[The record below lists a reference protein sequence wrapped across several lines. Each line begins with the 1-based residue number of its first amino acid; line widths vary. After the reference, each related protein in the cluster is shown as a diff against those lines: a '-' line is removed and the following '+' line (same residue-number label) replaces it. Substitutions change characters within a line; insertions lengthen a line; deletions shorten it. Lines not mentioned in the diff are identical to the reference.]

1 MVRGGWLGLKKL
13 LYLEVP
19 GTYNQPTSQS
29 ATSKQKTAGQQ
40 SVGRKDER
48 RREKITI
55 AILDEPPTSTTI
67 IIIVIHTECIHSWSW
82 CDIFGN
88 CEVGARLLFRK
99 R

>member
-1 MVRGGWLGLKKL
+1 MVGAEKIALSRGAG
-13 LYLEVP
+13 YVQP
-19 GTYNQPTSQS
+19 TNQPVSHF
-29 ATSKQKTAGQQ
+29 KQKTAGQQ